1 VSILILLMLR
11 TCGSTSAEVKE
22 VCNCASTV
30 AVKDVHTYN
39 VVAVL
44 IMFVTMCLLLMSRV
58 YLYRY
63 TRCVQKVRALSS
75 PKIQIKLFW
84 NGDVVTLEVLSP

>member
-1 VSILILLMLR
+1 VTVLLLLMLR

-30 AVKDVHTYN
+30 AVKDVLTYN

-44 IMFVTMCLLLMSRV
+44 IMFVTMCLLLVSRV
-58 YLYRY
+58 YFYILLVPRLRMNVCSY
-63 TRCVQKVRALSS
+63 TSASEFK
-75 PKIQIKLFW
+75 
-84 NGDVVTLEVLSP
+84 DVCDSASAARV